1 MCAALLL
8 IISINVSK
16 VDEWDTPYNTKKHLT
31 YWELRRD
38 PYFAA
43 MLSLCLPG
51 AGQFYNRDWLKG
63 GLIVGANI
71 GCFGLMYYT
80 TETRGNCEV
89 THSYHPYSDFAFL
102 CLLGQWIFS
111 ICDAHFSAVNKNLEN
126 RGNYGVGDVGLLDN
140 KIIEIWLF

>member
-1 MCAALLL
+1 MALLL

-16 VDEWDTPYNTKKHLT
+16 VDEWETPYDTKKHLT

-51 AGQFYNRDWLKG
+51 GGQFYNRDWLKG
-63 GLIVGANI
+63 GLIAGANI
-71 GCFGLMYYT
+71 GCFGLMTYT
-80 TETRGNCEV
+80 EIRDGKV
-89 THSYHPYSDFAFL
+89 KHPYGDFAFL

-111 ICDAHFSAVNKNLEN
+111 IVDAHFSATNKNLEI
-126 RGNYGVGDVGLLDN
+126 RGNYGVGDVGLLNN